1 MNGTDECG
9 ASPAEYQYYY
19 YPSIYI
25 FAMVVG
31 LPGNLAAFFYF
42 TMRIAP
48 RTSFSV
54 YISNLALADIIILC
68 TLPFRIHYHL
78 RGNHWVFGDVACRV
92 TGILFFA
99 NIYMNICFMSCICV
113 DRYIATVHPHR
124 YLRLRGVWFALVV
137 SVVLWCI
144 AGVAMLVFVLMGPL
158 ETEERSSQSCFENF
172 AKAEWNAR
180 VAVFSMVSLVFG
192 SLLPSLVIL
201 VCYPIAVR
209 RISRIRTKTA
219 QKAVRVIYTIL
230 AITVLCF
237 LPNHVAYLLHL
248 LRRIG
253 VITSCSA
260 ARAIHDARR
269 VTMGLV
275 ILNTC
280 LDPVL
285 YYITTSHWKWKRMR
299 LGGKLWGARG
309 VYTIRMN
316 QPPESAGCQPKSGH
330 IYSILLQSFPTG
342 DPAE

>member
-1 MNGTDECG
+1 MNGTDQCG

-19 YPSIYI
+19 FPSIYI
-25 FAMVVG
+25 FALSVG

-42 TMRIAP
+42 TWRTTP

-54 YISNLALADIIILC
+54 YISNLAFADIILLC

-78 RGNHWVFGDVACRV
+78 NRNHWVFGDVTCRV

-99 NIYMNICFMSCICV
+99 NTYMNICFMSCICV
-113 DRYIATVHPHR
+113 DRYIATVHPHQ
-124 YLRLRGVWFALVV
+124 YLRLCSVCRALLV
-137 SVVLWCI
+137 STVLWCI
-144 AGVAMLVFVLMGPL
+144 AVVAMLVFVLMGPL
-158 ETEERSSQSCFENF
+158 ETEKRTSQSCFENF
-172 AKAEWNAR
+172 AKAEWNTR
-180 VAVFSMVSLVFG
+180 LAVFSMVSLVFG

-253 VITSCSA
+253 VIKSCSA

-285 YYITTSHWKWKRMR
+285 YYVTTSHWRWKRLR
-299 LGGKLWGARG
+299 WGGRVLGARG

-316 QPPESAGCQPKSGH
+316 PP
-330 IYSILLQSFPTG
+330 
-342 DPAE
+342 